1 MTDATSVTDVTS
13 VTNLTDMTNAT
24 TIHTETDMNTDMNT
38 DTETNTS
45 TAEDTEPDDSQD
57 SATRLDLSIRRQE
70 NPVGSSYPWNRSAVV
85 IDAETGDECVC
96 ALSLTGDE
104 PHDNSALHIAA
115 PLFLPAT
122 RARCRPGWTG
132 RKNHSIVPFRVSE
145 FDSEDLRNQL
155 CGTCISV
162 VSSTVADYLNVRTP
176 TRAADTGTA
185 IDAETD
191 DSDRSIV
198 PRIVAGRRV
207 IFFETGESDTGE
219 LESQYEY

>member
-1 MTDATSVTDVTS
+1 MTDATDMTDVTSVTDVTNTTDT
-13 VTNLTDMTNAT
+13 TNMHME
-24 TIHTETDMNTDMNT
+24 IDMNTDTDTDTDTNTNT
-38 DTETNTS
+38 DTETNDSRDS
-45 TAEDTEPDDSQD
+45 T
-57 SATRLDLSIRRQE
+57 TRLDLTIRRQE

-96 ALSLTGDE
+96 AFSPTGDD
-104 PHDNSALHIAA
+104 PHDNAALHIIA

-145 FDSEDLRNQL
+145 FDAEDLRSQL

-162 VSSTVADYLNVRTP
+162 VSSTVADYLDIRTP
-176 TRAADTGTA
+176 TRATDTDPA
-185 IDAETD
+185 IDTKTD

-198 PRIVAGRRV
+198 PRVVAGRRV
-207 IFFETGESDTGE
+207 IFFGTDAESGSDSNSNGGEC
-219 LESQYEY
+219 